1 MGQTKTKMKKSKK
14 MFFVIS
20 FFLVMPFLVGA
31 VASEDVQIKRDE
43 MKEAR
48 DAKKAEREEIKA
60 DREEAREEKIQAR
73 CDEVEAKVKG
83 KIAKYEAGQT
93 KRLNVFKSVQA
104 RLNNLVKKVEAKGY
118 DATELKADLEILEQK
133 RKTFQNEF
141 ERHVSELKDTQ
152 SYACGKSEGEFKN
165 QLRNSRTQLKVAR
178 EAHTEIRN
186 FFKNEIKGDVA
197 ALKSQIEEALGLKN
211 NETE

>member
-1 MGQTKTKMKKSKK
+1 MKKSKN
-14 MFFVIS
+14 MLFFLS
-20 FFLVMPFLVGA
+20 FFLAVPFLVGA
-31 VASEDVQIKRDE
+31 VSEDAQTKHDQMQEER
-43 MKEAR
+43 EAKKADR
-48 DAKKAEREEIKA
+48 DAKKAEREEVK
-60 DREEAREEKIQAR
+60 EEKKEAKEERKQER
-73 CDEVEAKVKG
+73 CDEVEARVKD
-83 KIAKYEAGQT
+83 KIAKYEAGQI

-133 RKTFQNEF
+133 RETFQNEF
-141 ERHVSELKDTQ
+141 EKHVSELKDTQ
-152 SYACGKSEGEFKN
+152 SYACGESEGEFKN

-178 EAHTEIRN
+178 EAHTEMRN

-197 ALKSQIEEALGLKN
+197 ALKSQIEEVLGLKN